1 MNLDPDLTPVVL
13 DAPVVGGAVLKHL
26 LMVSDLLDQHRPN
39 LLRHFMVDLILLG
52 PVTTDDVMDL
62 GLQLLQEAHDIV
74 SAPLTA
80 LTRELRHGI
89 SRLATYPTH
98 SLSS

>member
-1 MNLDPDLTPVVL
+1 MNLDIDATPVVV
-13 DAPVVGGAVLKHL
+13 DAPVVGGAVLKDL

-39 LLRHFMVDLILLG
+39 LLRHLMVDLILLG

-62 GLQLLQEAHDIV
+62 GLHLIQDARDIV

-80 LTRELRHGI
+80 LTRQLRHGI
-89 SRLATYPTH
+89 SRLATHPTH
-98 SLSS
+98 VLSG